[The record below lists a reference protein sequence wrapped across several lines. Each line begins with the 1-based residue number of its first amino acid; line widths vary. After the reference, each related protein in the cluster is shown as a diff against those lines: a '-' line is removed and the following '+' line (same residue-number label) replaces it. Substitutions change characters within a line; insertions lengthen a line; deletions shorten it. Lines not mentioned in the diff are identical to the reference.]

1 VQVHAVT
8 PPTRAQDQG
17 ELFDVCDED
26 GRPTGRT
33 KPRAL
38 VHRDGDWHRSLH
50 LWVVL
55 RDPELGTR
63 VVFQRRSRD
72 KDTWPGAL
80 DVAVAGHLAA
90 GESVEDALRESEEE
104 IGLAVRAGDVVQLGE
119 RFRVDTTQPGVVDR
133 EVQAILAVVVDASFA
148 ALRPSPHEVDA
159 VVALTPEDA
168 RRLVFGVAPAV
179 EAPRLDARTLVV
191 DVDAVRGAEL
201 VVGHDDY
208 FVSVLP
214 SVLELAAGRVPRPFR
229 IGRG

>member
-1 VQVHAVT
+1 MTT
-8 PPTRAQDQG
+8 PARAQDDG

-26 GRPTGRT
+26 GRPTGVA

-55 RDPELGTR
+55 RDPAIGVR
-63 VVFQRRSRD
+63 VLFQRRSRD

-104 IGLAVRAGDVVQLGE
+104 IGLAVRAADVVRLGE

-133 EVQAILAVVVDASFA
+133 EAQAILAVVADAPFA
-148 ALRPSPHEVDA
+148 SLRPSPHEVDA

-168 RRLVFGVAPAV
+168 ERLVFGVVPSV

-191 DVDAVRGAEL
+191 DVDTVRGDEL
-201 VVGHDDY
+201 VVGHDNY
-208 FVSVLP
+208 FVAVLP
-214 SVLELAAGRVPRPFR
+214 SVLEVAAGRVPRPFR